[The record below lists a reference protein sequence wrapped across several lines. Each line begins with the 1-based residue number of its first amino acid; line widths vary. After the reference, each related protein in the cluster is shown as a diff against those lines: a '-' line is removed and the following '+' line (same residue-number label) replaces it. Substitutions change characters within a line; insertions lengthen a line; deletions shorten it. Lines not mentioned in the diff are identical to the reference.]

1 MQNKKSPDAVE
12 NFLKQTIQKISLE
25 VKSLKQEIDQA
36 NDKISK
42 NEVQIESIDEQLK
55 KN

>member
-1 MQNKKSPDAVE
+1 MQNKKSPEAKE
-12 NFLKQTIQKISLE
+12 NFLKQTIQKISQE

-42 NEVQIESIDEQLK
+42 NEV
-55 KN
+55 